1 MVSRVDKRNIT
12 KGIQNSTSHT
22 VLKRIGFR
30 EAFMTNDI
38 FALLLDK
45 RETELNGK
53 SVESGLNKT
62 ERAELRALNAH
73 RDKAPAV
80 TQRIRILAAK
90 MAQPNKLGLLLLRFS
105 RKFKQNLAELEAL
118 VQFGNSRA
126 VWEIAYLYRRRASQ
140 KLTPVE
146 KTELHF
152 LTLFNDSPDVVRITE
167 LKVKESQEA
176 LPSAERQELKT
187 LQTKSYSQEGI
198 PAHLLDMFWPSQNN
212 RQPFDLTALN

>member
-1 MVSRVDKRNIT
+1 
-12 KGIQNSTSHT
+12 
-22 VLKRIGFR
+22 
-30 EAFMTNDI
+30 MTNEI

-80 TQRIRILAAK
+80 AQRIRILAAK

-118 VQFGNSRA
+118 IQFGHSRA

-140 KLTPVE
+140 KLTATE

-152 LTLFNDSPDVVRITE
+152 LTLLSDSPDVLRITE
-167 LKVKESQEA
+167 LKVKETTEG
-176 LPSAERQELKT
+176 LPFAERQELT
-187 LQTKSYSQEGI
+187 NLQNNSYRQEGL
-198 PAHLLDMFWPSQNN
+198 PSQLLDMFFPSHSA
-212 RQPFDLTALN
+212 RQPLDLTALR